1 MGIKGSEKNMK
12 KKTIAGLTA
21 IVALTAVIIFAG
33 CVEKETITP
42 STPTSTPL
50 APTATPEAVES
61 FIDPRL
67 NNIPVKSSN
76 PNIKIIS
83 YRLMDKRTYQ
93 EDYLNWS
100 IDLTVQNIG
109 NVPVWITKYEE
120 YSPTRLVG
128 PSHEYSLL
136 KSGERKSFT
145 ASAKCLGTR
154 VLSEYEIYYVTPE
167 MLKAI
172 VIRAYN
178 TVNPSISPELKN
190 SEITVH
196 LQGDMSFDINSIKYE
211 LDEHNW
217 KYITFVLTNRHPE
230 DGAYLDV
237 RLPWFYSS
245 DYYGAYAEPGRS
257 VSIKI
262 PLKEHDVKEARSIL
276 ISIYQWVTA

>member
-1 MGIKGSEKNMK
+1 MK
-12 KKTIAGLTA
+12 KETLAGLIAIAA
-21 IVALTAVIIFAG
+21 IVAVVIFAG
-33 CVEKETITP
+33 CIEEKSP
-42 STPTSTPL
+42 APVSTPTPTTTPPPKTEEPL
-50 APTATPEAVES
+50 KSVEP

-76 PNIKIIS
+76 PNIKTVS

-100 IDLTVQNIG
+100 IYLTVQNIG

-145 ASAKCLGTR
+145 TSAKCLGTR
-154 VLSEYEIYYVTPE
+154 VLSEYKIYHVTPE

-190 SEITVH
+190 SEITVY

-230 DGAYLDV
+230 DWASFKV
-237 RLPWFYSS
+237 NLPWFYVT
-245 DYYGAYAEPGRS
+245 DYYAASAGPGRS

-262 PLKEHDVKEARSIL
+262 PLKEHDVKEARSI
-276 ISIYQWVTA
+276 IIRIYQSVTA

>member
-1 MGIKGSEKNMK
+1 MK
-12 KKTIAGLTA
+12 KKTLAGLIAIAA
-21 IVALTAVIIFAG
+21 IVAVVIFAG
-33 CVEKETITP
+33 CIEEKSP
-42 STPTSTPL
+42 APVSTPTLTTPPPKTGEPL
-50 APTATPEAVES
+50 KSVEP
-61 FIDPRL
+61 FIDPQL
-67 NNIPVKSSN
+67 KNIPVKSSN
-76 PNIKIIS
+76 PNIKTVS

-100 IDLTVQNIG
+100 IYLTVQNNG

-120 YSPTRLVG
+120 YSPTRFG
-128 PSHEYSLL
+128 ISHEYSLL

-145 ASAKCLGTR
+145 TSAKCLGTR
-154 VLSEYEIYYVTPE
+154 VLSENAYYDVTPE

-190 SEITVH
+190 SEITVYV
-196 LQGDMSFDINSIKYE
+196 QGDMPFDINSIKYE
-211 LDEHNW
+211 LDERNW

-230 DGAYLDV
+230 DWVLFV
-237 RLPWFYSS
+237 VHLPWFYSS
-245 DYYGAYAEPGRS
+245 DYYDAYAGPGKS

-276 ISIYQWVTA
+276 ISIY